1 LFVFAFNLTWKFQL
15 CLIVLSLSFFYPQR
29 KESSITDTDAFSSAF
44 FPTHTP
50 QPTFNTFDPTLS
62 TELNKLS
69 NQFWTIVNPDKN
81 TMCLQMQ
88 PPHLVIYPSASE
100 HSAVKQHIDQ
110 LQAHYQAKSLAVRN
124 QYKTA
129 KNPPSLFRLFVL
141 SVLQNTLVFM
151 LGINI
156 PSLLLCLVMI
166 CIIIWMTPAWREQW
180 LMPFIKRSFEESVRA
195 LIRAL
200 PLKFVNLFFFK
211 GASQN
216 HPVVTKSLE
225 YEPDGIQHR
234 GAITVQNLFNQQ
246 QYRANVKQVRI
257 KTLSRQHMADIQQ
270 LDANARKSLVSCGQD
285 GRILL
290 WDAEKANWMAR
301 LDKSNP
307 AYGGVHQAHL
317 NPEYFPNALQV
328 KNSKQKAKKVI
339 PFLKQ
344 RLSKAL
350 CIKVDQGNKWVAAG
364 YDDGIIRI
372 WNVTTGVLVRELDVN
387 HVPVQVQHEPDQ
399 EQGLR
404 RRFSI
409 QSSSSSVSSHGSTD
423 RTLHLQFIG
432 AITEFCHPIVAQAAA
447 RCRSN
452 DLEASQNFIVSVHKS
467 GVIREWDILSCECIK
482 TIKTGHTRDI
492 TQLRVVDSKAPHR
505 KQGITWVFTASKDG
519 TLRCWE
525 RSRPS
530 KPQQF
535 EDYNYDEDV
544 TLSTQW
550 TFLYKIDLSIH
561 GPITSIATELPVGGM
576 GVLVTGSGD
585 GTVKVWNFETGE
597 AVATLSV
604 GRYHKSSLKEHPLG
618 PMRHFSKFSSNAL
631 YNSKNSK
638 QFGTD
643 EYLSSGSCNSSV
655 IGLDDSEY
663 GHQHSVSTPSSL
675 SDHTG
680 SINQVTVTRYC
691 EVENGPGVCRACDT
705 CFGNGFLVASSASDN
720 KVHSWRLERADSNHE
735 GSCTLCT
742 KDYHRKQ
749 YKHRKS
755 STAGDDDIVKPT
767 GRRKRSSSVHKNL
780 EPATSPR
787 KVVRHIRSLPK
798 SKNPAPATEN
808 EFGIELLDIE
818 QLGGDLHIPLTSSFL
833 GVVDQPAGRG
843 LVFCDKI
850 LAGVRRVQNGSSEK
864 MEGEW
869 EAWFASLQY
878 YDPGTDE
885 GNAYIPVETFRL
897 DDQSSGQDNDI
908 VKSKQDA
915 ANGQSLLHIRET
927 VLGLFGNTAEST
939 KKPAVNKVDQLKYKH
954 IHAPVSL
961 DGIDDD
967 QDDDDYMTEAS
978 EILPF
983 STIRHVIPLDGSGL
997 ACDFGNFIKL
1007 VYLDK
1012 PSHTEKELMKLSQEG
1027 MTTTSTNKI
1036 VGKNIGLDK
1045 VEEVPDDENCS
1056 CEQTGDECSPSTK
1069 GKDGCCGGVNK
1080 EKNGGKCCG
1089 GTKTRN
1095 KNQTDRKLLK
1105 QQQLSGLN
1113 AHNAVNCSIRNN
1125 CPRASECAPTVTP
1138 ISPFGSWL

>member
-129 KNPPSLFRLFVL
+129 KNPPSLFRLFLL

-166 CIIIWMTPAWREQW
+166 CIIIWMTPTWREQW

-195 LIRAL
+195 LISAL

-307 AYGGVHQAHL
+307 AYGDVHQAHL

-328 KNSKQKAKKVI
+328 KNSKQKAKKMN

-409 QSSSSSVSSHGSTD
+409 QSSFNLLV
-423 RTLHLQFIG
+423 LLQN
-432 AITEFCHPIVAQAAA
+432 
-447 RCRSN
+447 S
-452 DLEASQNFIVSVHKS
+452 
-467 GVIREWDILSCECIK
+467 
-482 TIKTGHTRDI
+482 
-492 TQLRVVDSKAPHR
+492 
-505 KQGITWVFTASKDG
+505 
-519 TLRCWE
+519 
-525 RSRPS
+525 
-530 KPQQF
+530 
-535 EDYNYDEDV
+535 
-544 TLSTQW
+544 
-550 TFLYKIDLSIH
+550 
-561 GPITSIATELPVGGM
+561 
-576 GVLVTGSGD
+576 
-585 GTVKVWNFETGE
+585 
-597 AVATLSV
+597 ATLLL
-604 GRYHKSSLKEHPLG
+604 HKRLLDVDPMTWKPLKILLFLCTRAG
-618 PMRHFSKFSSNAL
+618 LFVNGIFFLVNV
-631 YNSKNSK
+631 SK
-638 QFGTD
+638 QSR
-643 EYLSSGSCNSSV
+643 LV
-655 IGLDDSEY
+655 IL
-663 GHQHSVSTPSSL
+663 
-675 SDHTG
+675 
-680 SINQVTVTRYC
+680 
-691 EVENGPGVCRACDT
+691 
-705 CFGNGFLVASSASDN
+705 
-720 KVHSWRLERADSNHE
+720 
-735 GSCTLCT
+735 
-742 KDYHRKQ
+742 
-749 YKHRKS
+749 
-755 STAGDDDIVKPT
+755 
-767 GRRKRSSSVHKNL
+767 
-780 EPATSPR
+780 
-787 KVVRHIRSLPK
+787 
-798 SKNPAPATEN
+798 
-808 EFGIELLDIE
+808 
-818 QLGGDLHIPLTSSFL
+818 
-833 GVVDQPAGRG
+833 
-843 LVFCDKI
+843 
-850 LAGVRRVQNGSSEK
+850 
-864 MEGEW
+864 
-869 EAWFASLQY
+869 
-878 YDPGTDE
+878 
-885 GNAYIPVETFRL
+885 
-897 DDQSSGQDNDI
+897 
-908 VKSKQDA
+908 
-915 ANGQSLLHIRET
+915 
-927 VLGLFGNTAEST
+927 
-939 KKPAVNKVDQLKYKH
+939 
-954 IHAPVSL
+954 
-961 DGIDDD
+961 
-967 QDDDDYMTEAS
+967 
-978 EILPF
+978 EILLN
-983 STIRHVIPLDGSGL
+983 SMLLILKHHIENRVLLGCLRHL
-997 ACDFGNFIKL
+997 
-1007 VYLDK
+1007 
-1012 PSHTEKELMKLSQEG
+1012 
-1027 MTTTSTNKI
+1027 
-1036 VGKNIGLDK
+1036 
-1045 VEEVPDDENCS
+1045 
-1056 CEQTGDECSPSTK
+1056 
-1069 GKDGCCGGVNK
+1069 
-1080 EKNGGKCCG
+1080 
-1089 GTKTRN
+1089 KTVR
-1095 KNQTDRKLLK
+1095 
-1105 QQQLSGLN
+1105 
-1113 AHNAVNCSIRNN
+1113 
-1125 CPRASECAPTVTP
+1125 
-1138 ISPFGSWL
+1138 